1 MSGKKPRAEDGP
13 KESPR
18 CWSILCKN
26 NLPQD
31 RNVRRANVLAR
42 WKRDYINSRGKVF
55 DVGPN
60 ELAHNVWHRVG
71 AYDYAYLKGNFP
83 SVRAIDANAISFCL
97 PGT

>member
-1 MSGKKPRAEDGP
+1 MVPKKVQDAGASCAKTICPR
-13 KESPR
+13 
-18 CWSILCKN
+18 
-26 NLPQD
+26 D